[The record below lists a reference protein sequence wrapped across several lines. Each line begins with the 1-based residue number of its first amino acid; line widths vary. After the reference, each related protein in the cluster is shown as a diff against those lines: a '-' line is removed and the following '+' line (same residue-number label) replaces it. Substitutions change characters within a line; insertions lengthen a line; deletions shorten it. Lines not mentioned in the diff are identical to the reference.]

1 MSEMGLESKSLDGT
15 ETTFDMMARRGS
27 FIFDDDSS
35 RSSDSNPLKYLKQR
49 NKSARSTMDGSVI
62 TLSPLALNASSAAAS
77 TDKTED
83 AQIVGPCS
91 TETEEHAAA
100 PNRRPR
106 SILLHSSSTLDLE
119 AINENGRWRRLPRP
133 NMQKLSCSTT
143 DHDTPSSS
151 RKTEEK
157 QVSFGNLGMRLYS
170 QTLSDNPSVSY
181 GPPIQLDWEYTEQAD
196 ITVDEYEDLISDR
209 IRIKNRRH
217 LGLSYYRR
225 FEILQLRYGLPEE
238 EIMAAKRAV
247 KKFKR
252 QRFWTRFFIPI
263 MPLEDCI
270 SSAVRKTKRALQS
283 KENLAK

>member
-119 AINENGRWRRLPRP
+119 AIDENGRWRRLPRP
-133 NMQKLSCSTT
+133 NMQKLSCSTI
-143 DHDTPSSS
+143 DHDTTSSS

>member
-15 ETTFDMMARRGS
+15 ETTFDMMGRRGS

-62 TLSPLALNASSAAAS
+62 TLSPLALNASSTDAS
-77 TDKTED
+77 TDIAED

-209 IRIKNRRH
+209 IHIKNRRH
-217 LGLSYYRR
+217 LSLSYYRR

>member
-49 NKSARSTMDGSVI
+49 NKSARSTMDGGVI
-62 TLSPLALNASSAAAS
+62 TLSPLALNASSADAS
-77 TDKTED
+77 TDKAED

-133 NMQKLSCSTT
+133 NMQKLSCSTI
-143 DHDTPSSS
+143 DHDATSSS

-209 IRIKNRRH
+209 IHIKNRRH
-217 LGLSYYRR
+217 LSLSYYRR

>member
-35 RSSDSNPLKYLKQR
+35 SSDSNPLKYLKQR
-49 NKSARSTMDGSVI
+49 NRSARSTMDGSVI
-62 TLSPLALNASSAAAS
+62 TLSPLALNASTADAS
-77 TDKTED
+77 TDKAED

-133 NMQKLSCSTT
+133 NMQKLSCSTI
-143 DHDTPSSS
+143 DHDTTSSS

-209 IRIKNRRH
+209 IHIKNRRR
-217 LGLSYYRR
+217 LSLSYYRR

-263 MPLEDCI
+263 MPLEDCV
-270 SSAVRKTKRALQS
+270 SSAVRKTKRALHF
-283 KENLAK
+283 KAKRI